1 MAFGTVP
8 IITPEVEINSYI
20 NPPKENIHYIR
31 VSNPDEYIEKIENIS
46 QEKWNVMSKTC
57 IEWYK
62 NNVNSNNA
70 WITTISSILYK
81 I

>member
-8 IITPEVEINSYI
+8 IITPEVEIDSYI
-20 NPPKENIHYIR
+20 NPPQENIHYIKA
-31 VSNPDEYIEKIENIS
+31 SNPDEYKEKIKNIS
-46 QEKWNVMSKTC
+46 EEKWTNMSNEC
-57 IEWYK
+57 IDWYE
-62 NNVNSNNA
+62 NNINSNNA